1 MKQQLFEQKFTPQWQ
16 QFEMQLRVL
25 EKESLPSDKAADQR
39 LFADEYRSLCHQLS
53 LARARSY
60 SPRLVEY
67 LNELVLRGHQQLYQ
81 RKVSL
86 LSQFQR
92 FVVLDFPQV
101 IRREWKLCLVASAL
115 MYLPAFILTF
125 LVWRYPELVYTVV
138 NAGMLENFES
148 MYDPMAEHVGR
159 VRDAGTDFQMFGHY
173 IQNNIS
179 IGFRTFAGGI
189 MLGIGS
195 IFFLV
200 FNGSLFGALA
210 GHIINIEYQSTFFTF
225 VIGHGSF
232 ELTAI
237 ALAGAAGLKL
247 GFAILS
253 PGQLSRI
260 DALKAAAK
268 VAMKIMYGVI
278 LMLVIAAFIE
288 AFWSSSGLVHG
299 WGKYTVGAILWA
311 LVLVYFVRMGRSADG
326 A

>member
-1 MKQQLFEQKFTPQWQ
+1 MKQALFEKKFTAQWQLFET
-16 QFEMQLRVL
+16 QLRAL
-25 EKESLPSDKAADQR
+25 EHESLPSDKAVNHR
-39 LFADEYRSLCHQLS
+39 LFAENYRQLCHQLS
-53 LARARSY
+53 LARVRNY
-60 SPRLVEY
+60 SPRLVEH
-67 LNELVLRGHQQLYQ
+67 LNELALRGHQQLYQ

-86 LSQFQR
+86 LTQFQR
-92 FVVLDFPQV
+92 FVVLDFPRV
-101 IRREWKLCLVASAL
+101 IRQEWKLCLVASGL
-115 MYLPAFILTF
+115 LYLPAFILTF

-138 NAGMLENFES
+138 NSGMLENFES

-159 VRDAGTDFQMFGHY
+159 ARDAGTDFQMFGHY
-173 IQNNIS
+173 IQNNIG

-189 MLGIGS
+189 LLGIGS

-200 FNGSLFGALA
+200 FNGSFFGALA

-253 PGQLSRI
+253 PGQLSRV

-288 AFWSSSGLVHG
+288 AFWSSSGLVNG
-299 WGKYTVGAILWA
+299 GGKYFVGAVLWA
-311 LVLVYFVRMGRSADG
+311 LVLVYFVKMGRRADG
-326 A
+326 T